1 MYTFVW
7 LMCKCSGFMYIC
19 KCMHVFVCLMCM
31 LTKCLCSVAPCTCIY
46 FELYLSSPRTRLR
59 RGRQVTTQ
67 QKQKTRSRLL
77 CGTRWTKHLSSTAA
91 WATLAGITVVN
102 LLAFERFWTG
112 SQGRCFIPGASSECL
127 KTNQSTAPTPGPKY
141 EQRARTLST
150 LRRPKSEAKFQAVK
164 PKSTSTCPNP

>member
-1 MYTFVW
+1 MKASVETSVDMYTFVW

-31 LTKCLCSVAPCTCIY
+31 LTKCLCSAPCTCIY

-127 KTNQSTAPTPGPKY
+127 KSNQIHCPNTWAKV
-141 EQRARTLST
+141 RT
-150 LRRPKSEAKFQAVK
+150 
-164 PKSTSTCPNP
+164 TCPNPKYSQAPKVRS